1 MKSIEKDFLTFLESE
16 DNEEEYRNFT
26 DIVNKYQI
34 CNDKH
39 ELILLLH
46 LISTVSEHHNRYPNF
61 ISNIEK
67 ILQNYSQ
74 DIKKHLTNS
83 KIFSIF
89 KNNKRI
95 LLFLYESQIVS
106 FTKDI
111 IKNFFKEKYTQYFFR
126 VPDFIKFFY
135 FVINMTSFFKCKK
148 RLL

>member
-26 DIVNKYQI
+26 DFVNKYQI
-34 CNDKH
+34 CNDKY

-46 LISTVSEHHNRYPNF
+46 LISTVSEHHHRYPNF
-61 ISNIEK
+61 ISNIEI

-111 IKNFFKEKYTQYFFR
+111 IKNFFKEKYIRKSYPQYFLTR
-126 VPDFIKFFY
+126 
-135 FVINMTSFFKCKK
+135 N
-148 RLL
+148 

>member
-1 MKSIEKDFLTFLESE
+1 MKSIENSLLKFLESE

-39 ELILLLH
+39 ELILFLH
-46 LISTVSEHHNRYPNF
+46 LISTVSEYHHRYPNF
-61 ISNIEK
+61 ISNIEI

-95 LLFLYESQIVS
+95 LLFLYESKIVS

-111 IKNFFKEKYTQYFFR
+111 I
-126 VPDFIKFFY
+126 
-135 FVINMTSFFKCKK
+135 
-148 RLL
+148 